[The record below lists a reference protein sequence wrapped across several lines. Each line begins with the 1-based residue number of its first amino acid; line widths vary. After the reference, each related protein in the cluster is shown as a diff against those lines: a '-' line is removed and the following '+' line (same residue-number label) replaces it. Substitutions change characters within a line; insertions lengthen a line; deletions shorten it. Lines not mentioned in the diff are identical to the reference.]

1 MNLFDVLLYLRRI
14 NICGLKEK
22 ANERVIKIKN
32 KLKVI
37 KNEELFNI

>member
-14 NICGLKEK
+14 NIGCLKE
-22 ANERVIKIKN
+22 NVDERVIKLKN

-37 KNEELFNI
+37 KNAELF

>member
-14 NICGLKEK
+14 NIGGLKEN
-22 ANERVIKIKN
+22 ADESVIKLKN

-37 KNEELFNI
+37 KNAELF